1 MNFPLVEQS
10 ARGFCRP
17 ALDSTGTAVVK
28 YKYDAFG
35 NCSWLESTNN
45 DLAQSNPIRYRS
57 YCYDEDT
64 GLYYLNVR

>member
-1 MNFPLVEQS
+1 M
-10 ARGFCRP
+10 
-17 ALDSTGTAVVK
+17 VK

-35 NCSWLESTNN
+35 RCSWLESTNN

-64 GLYYLNVR
+64 GLYYLNAR